1 MLISDFIAELEKLK
15 NEHGDIQ
22 VLIRDEYGN
31 ENDFNCFS
39 SSMYNPFNGD
49 YDDVVLLEM

>member
-1 MLISDFIAELEKLK
+1 MLISDFITELEKLK
-15 NEHGDIQ
+15 DEHGDIQ

-31 ENDFNCFS
+31 EDDFNCFS

-49 YDDVVLLEM
+49 YDDVVLLET